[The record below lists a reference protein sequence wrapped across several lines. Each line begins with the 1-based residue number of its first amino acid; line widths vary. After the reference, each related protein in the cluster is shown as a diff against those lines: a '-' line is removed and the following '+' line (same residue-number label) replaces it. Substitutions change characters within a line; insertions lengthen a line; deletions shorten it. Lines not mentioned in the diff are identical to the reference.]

1 MGTLAIDYVDTN
13 HSLKAATSA
22 LNASLALVH
31 DD

>member
-1 MGTLAIDYVDTN
+1 LAIAYVNTN

-22 LNASLALVH
+22 LNTGLALVH